1 MTDKI
6 QSNLRSAL
14 VEWTRHEVQGDII
27 TTQLYTLMLEY
38 CTTREVAEKRA
49 EDLKGAM
56 REGLHINDLLRVI
69 ILIIVIIV
77 IIY

>member
-1 MTDKI
+1 MSDKI

-14 VEWTRHEVQGDII
+14 VDWTKHEVQGEII
-27 TTQLYTLMLEY
+27 TTQLYGLMLEY
-38 CTTREVAEKRA
+38 CPSRKVAEQRE

-56 REGLHINDLLRVI
+56 RGGLNIDDQRVI
-69 ILIIVIIV
+69 ILIIVMIV